1 MIYNYIKYKNTMFR
15 QPSDGAGPSANYL
28 QVNQPTSSYV
38 EEQPPQQCTSISSLR
53 THYET
58 LKGKPTELFAPYVKN
73 ITGITIIVTSYLNG
87 SWYMQ
92 VANSFF
98 TECFDHPDI
107 SEQFCSVEAFNA
119 QLHELFT
126 SHTTPTVMN
135 GKINVSFMCS
145 PGIQNVIIPGLS
157 RLSAF
162 FNNVSLTFADFSLNP
177 GVKWLGIESIMGPRT
192 DSSATVGVA
201 SNISANAR
209 RNLPTPVRVLVDA
222 TETGPDEKMT
232 GETIVERQG
241 GTYTFRPFPWDGW
254 TQVSE
259 NCCVHTNTGIH
270 AEAVLYDKNTNAPL
284 YVLLTIPTPQGV
296 RFLVRFFTAHW
307 CELLRMSTKT
317 AINMATQAMVANGGD
332 VNILASMNER
342 ALTDTVSIAFR
353 KNASD
358 ASDPETF
365 YRGLYTT
372 LSE

>member
-1 MIYNYIKYKNTMFR
+1 MVLTTRKSIR
-15 QPSDGAGPSANYL
+15 
-28 QVNQPTSSYV
+28 SYV
-38 EEQPPQQCTSISSLR
+38 EKQPLQQCTSISSLR

-58 LKGKPTELFAPYVKN
+58 LKGTPAELFAPYVTN

-92 VANSFF
+92 VANSSFA
-98 TECFDHPDI
+98 ECFDHPDK
-107 SEQFCSVEAFNA
+107 SEQFCSVDAFNA
-119 QLHELFT
+119 QLQELFT

-145 PGIQNVIIPGLS
+145 PDIQIVTIPGLS

-162 FNNVSLTFADFSLNP
+162 FNKVSLTFADFSLNP

-192 DSSATVGVA
+192 DISATVGVA
-201 SNISANAR
+201 SNISVNAR

-232 GETIVERQG
+232 EETVVERQS
-241 GTYTFRPFPWDGW
+241 GTYTFLPFPWVGW
-254 TQVSE
+254 TQLSD
-259 NCCVHTNTGIH
+259 NCCVHINTGIH

-284 YVLLTIPTPQGV
+284 YVLLTIPSPEGV

-317 AINMATQAMVANGGD
+317 AINMATQAIVANGGD

-342 ALTDTVSIAFR
+342 VLTDAVSVAFK

-372 LSE
+372 LSQ